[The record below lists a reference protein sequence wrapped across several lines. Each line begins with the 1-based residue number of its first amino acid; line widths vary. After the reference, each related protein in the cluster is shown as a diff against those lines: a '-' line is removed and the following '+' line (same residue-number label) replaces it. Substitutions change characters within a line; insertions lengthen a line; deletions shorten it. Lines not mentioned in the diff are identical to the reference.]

1 MNLLQTKIDI
11 ETFINNN
18 YTTTPIHW
26 VGMSF
31 DSNTYPEWVYVE
43 VMSQQSGNT
52 ALSGDEE
59 SVNGIVRVA
68 SFAETPFRCTQLLD
82 QFLTFMRN
90 KKIGNAFIR
99 EVSISNQ
106 GRIDEIDKAF
116 IDMEFRFEVLE

>member
-31 DSNTYPEWVYVE
+31 DSSTYPEWVYVE

-68 SFAETPFRCTQLLD
+68 SFTETPFRCTQLLD
-82 QFLTFMRN
+82 QFLTLMRN